1 MLCGPGLDALALQR
15 WLADSARGG
24 AVVSVLDAA
33 ACLATLDP
41 SSALGLEVAAA
52 RAVRAKSCEPANTSQ
67 AALGSKCG
75 PRAGV
80 YCCPL
85 CLPCLLCIHTSLLF
99 IKVTHLDSRLL
110 MDARWHLAQP
120 VLPLSSHK
128 CCLPAATIQGNA
140 CFNGWKRLQ

>member
-1 MLCGPGLDALALQR
+1 MARTDSTGCCYGPCTPEGDCTQAPAFTWRPTCAAVLCGPGLDAPALQR

-52 RAVRAKSCEPANTSQ
+52 RAVRAESCEPANTSQ

-85 CLPCLLCIHTSLLF
+85 CLPCLLCVHTSLLS
-99 IKVTHLDSRLL
+99 INVRHLD
-110 MDARWHLAQP
+110 
-120 VLPLSSHK
+120 
-128 CCLPAATIQGNA
+128 
-140 CFNGWKRLQ
+140 